1 MPTPLPPNPFPGNA
15 FYVAYERCL
24 ALEAAAPDLRALH
37 HCPPPIV
44 CARILGYLLHLA
56 PAGNGQGQVQ
66 REIVSA
72 VDNVQLME
80 LAGHYLSRF
89 ICTCKFRPI
98 RRSSGPM
105 PEPSEHS
112 SRSSLEDVCQYAKAL
127 TVEDGNLDHHS
138 ARLAAMRRDSKCC
151 MLTGGKNYPD
161 GGLVWVEAAHIIP
174 EATNTHIGEEG
185 QKQYHPATVRATLSM
200 FTDVNILDALSGR
213 LIHRL
218 ENIMTLE
225 YNCHKA
231 FDELALWLKP
241 VEGLQDTY
249 RVYEARQGLKEI
261 MRVPDIVTFSTETE
275 FPLPCPAFLALH
287 ALCCEVACMS
297 GAAEY
302 LMDIERRIDRTR
314 VLEKDGSTA
323 DLLSRTLA
331 LVQTY

>member
-1 MPTPLPPNPFPGNA
+1 MPTPLPPNPFSGSA
-15 FYVAYERCL
+15 FCVAYERCL

-66 REIVSA
+66 REIISA

-89 ICTCKFRPI
+89 ICTFK
-98 RRSSGPM
+98 RSSGPT
-105 PEPSEHS
+105 PEPSEHP
-112 SRSSLEDVCQYAKAL
+112 SRSSFEDACQYAKAL
-127 TVEDGNLDHHS
+127 TVGEGTLDHRS
-138 ARLAAMRRDSKCC
+138 ARSAAMRCDSKCC

-174 EATNTHIGEEG
+174 EATNTYIGEERICG
-185 QKQYHPATVRATLSM
+185 VSLLFVQQYRPATIWATLSM

-225 YNCHKA
+225 CNCHKA

-241 VEGLQDTY
+241 VEE
-249 RVYEARQGLKEI
+249 RMK
-261 MRVPDIVTFSTETE
+261 VPDIVTFSTETE
-275 FPLPCPAFLALH
+275 FPLPCPVFLALH

-302 LMDIERRIDRTR
+302 LMDIERRMDRTR